1 MKLSLTAICLALLA
15 SPAAAQTAPATPPA
29 AQQHNCSIFYGTPS
43 DGDKAL
49 AKKDYDAALAFFRA
63 AVAKDPTS
71 NEAQLG
77 LVRAMVGKDQT
88 AEAIKTADAAI
99 AKSPQSAVA
108 QIAAGEAA
116 FRDANFNAARDHANA
131 AIKADLCEGRAM
143 DLIASLFSI
152 TANFASEARLLA
164 MAHKLRPNDELI
176 LRDWIDS
183 LPRKQRQVELNR
195 YLASTNALSTK
206 DLEGYNAEVDHL
218 KARRPGE
225 CRITSK
231 SDTAKVS
238 FQPIYGGG
246 GPMRPEAYGLDVA
259 FNGKKRRM
267 QIDTGASGILLSPAA
282 AKRLG
287 LEPEIHI
294 HTGGIGDEGEVESYL
309 SHVATIQI
317 GDVQFSDCMVEVLKK
332 SKLDVDGLIGLDVFE
347 HWLATLD
354 YPNTSL
360 LLAPLPPRPGD
371 TSAATGEPDDDE
383 TPHDAIVPPGMT
395 DWTHFIRIGHDIL
408 LPAAINNSSTHFII
422 ADTGSSST
430 TLSTAFA
437 KAAGKLHEEPDI
449 QMMGISGKVKT
460 TYSVDNATLS
470 FGSFRLPKESYLAI
484 DMTNISHDESVEV
497 SGLVGLPTLSR
508 LTITV
513 DYRDNLIQLKY
524 DPKHDV
530 QRF

>member
-1 MKLSLTAICLALLA
+1 MRPSIFALYVLVA
-15 SPAAAQTAPATPPA
+15 AVAAAQDSTPPPPA
-29 AQQHNCSIFYGTPS
+29 AQPHTCSVIRNTPS

-49 AKKDYDAALAFFRA
+49 AKKDYDVALTFFRA
-63 AVAKDPTS
+63 AAAKDPAS
-71 NEAQLG
+71 DEAQLG
-77 LVRAMVGKDQT
+77 LVRSLAGKDQT
-88 AEAIKTADAAI
+88 DEAIKAAEAAI
-99 AKSPQSAVA
+99 AKAPQSAVA
-108 QIAAGEAA
+108 QVAAGEAA
-116 FRDANFNAARDHANA
+116 FRDANFSGARDHANA
-131 AIKADLCEGRAM
+131 AYKADHCEARAM
-143 DLIASLFSI
+143 DLIATLFSV
-152 TANFASEARLLA
+152 TANFATEAKLLA
-164 MAHKLRPNDELI
+164 MAHAIRPNDELI

-183 LPRKQRQVELNR
+183 LPRKQREIELTR
-195 YLASTNALSTK
+195 YLASPNALSPK
-206 DLEGYNAEVDHL
+206 DLEGYNAEQDHL

-231 SDTAKVS
+231 SETAKVP
-238 FQPIYGGG
+238 FQPIYGES

-267 QIDTGASGILLSPAA
+267 QIDTGASGILLSPSA

-287 LEPEIHI
+287 LAPEIHL
-294 HTGGIGDEGEVESYL
+294 HTGGIGDEGDVESYL
-309 SHVATIQI
+309 THVASIQI

-354 YPNTSL
+354 YVNTSL

-371 TSAATGEPDDDE
+371 TPTATGEPDEDE
-383 TPHDAIVPPGMT
+383 TPHDAIVPPGMS

-408 LPAAINNSSTHFII
+408 LPSAINSSTLHYII

-449 QMMGISGKVKT
+449 QMMGISGKVKK

-470 FGSFRLPKESYLAI
+470 FGIFRLPKDSYLAI
-484 DMTNISHDESVEV
+484 DMTSISHDEGTEV